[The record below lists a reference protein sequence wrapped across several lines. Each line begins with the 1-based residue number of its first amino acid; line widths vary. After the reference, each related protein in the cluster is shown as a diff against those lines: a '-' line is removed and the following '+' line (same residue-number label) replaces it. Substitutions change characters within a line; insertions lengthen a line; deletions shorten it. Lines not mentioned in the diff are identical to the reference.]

1 MDNDNLTILIIVSIV
16 TCALIVSL
24 VVYFNLRDSSKDLD
38 LKCIPMALSEDNTKV
53 HIICSTRD
61 VVFFN
66 DTVVFN
72 KE

>member
-1 MDNDNLTILIIVSIV
+1 MNEDVI
-16 TCALIVSL
+16 APLIVFIVIFTLIGGL
-24 VVYFNLRDSSKDLD
+24 VVYSELRDDRDLD
-38 LKCIPMALSEDNTKV
+38 LKCVPMGLSEDNTKV
-53 HIICSTRD
+53 HIICSARD

>member
-1 MDNDNLTILIIVSIV
+1 MHEGVI
-16 TCALIVSL
+16 APLIVFIVIFTLIGGL
-24 VVYFNLRDSSKDLD
+24 VVYSELRDNSRDLD
-38 LKCIPMALSEDNTKV
+38 LKCVPMGLSEDNTKV
-53 HIICSTRD
+53 HIICSARD

>member
-1 MDNDNLTILIIVSIV
+1 MNDDGLIGLTVSMIVGLVIV
-16 TCALIVSL
+16 GLIVYL
-24 VVYFNLRDSSKDLD
+24 NLRDSSKDLD
-38 LKCIPMALSEDNTKV
+38 LKCVPMALSEDNTKV

>member
-1 MDNDNLTILIIVSIV
+1 MNDDNLTGLTVLIIVGLVIV
-16 TCALIVSL
+16 GLI
-24 VVYFNLRDSSKDLD
+24 VYFNLRDSSKDLD

>member
-1 MDNDNLTILIIVSIV
+1 MNDDGLAGLTISMVVGLVIVG
-16 TCALIVSL
+16 LIVYL
-24 VVYFNLRDSSKDLD
+24 NLRDSPKDLD